1 MGPAIRYILGTVPGY
16 IVFPQWLQSEIIP
29 GLPFRWYGLMYL
41 VAFALTYVLFQYQVK
56 NRKLEVERDTTLSFF
71 FWGIIGLL
79 IGARIFATLF
89 FSGTDLYWRRPWL
102 IFWPFNE
109 QGQFT
114 GFQGMNYYGG
124 LVGAVAGFV
133 LYAKRKKLPILDWGD
148 MLVAGIPL
156 AYTFGRLGNFINGE
170 LYGRVTTA
178 AWGVVFPHAQQF
190 PASEPWVQ
198 EKAAA
203 VGMDISGLAMVN
215 LPRHPTQLYEA
226 ITEGIIS
233 WLVIWFLLRKRR
245 PFHGFL
251 VAVYV
256 LSYGIF
262 RFFIDYFRMPL
273 AGDFALRLSPIENPP
288 YLLLT
293 PWNFIMS
300 QFYSF
305 AMIAAGVIM
314 LVAFRAYHKK
324 RELAAATETH
334 KPSRRKT
341 RKKLSK

>member
-1 MGPAIRYILGTVPGY
+1 
-16 IVFPQWLQSEIIP
+16 
-29 GLPFRWYGLMYL
+29 MYL
-41 VAFALTYVLFQYQVK
+41 VAFALTYVLFRYQVK
-56 NRKLEVERDTTLSFF
+56 KREIDVDKDTVLTFF

-124 LVGAVAGFV
+124 LVGAVVGFV
-133 LYAKRKKLPILDWGD
+133 IYAKRQKLPILDWGD

-170 LYGRVTTA
+170 LFGRVTTA
-178 AWGVVFPHAQQF
+178 SWGVVFPHARRF
-190 PASEPWVQ
+190 PAAEGWVQ
-198 EKAAA
+198 EKAAE
-203 VGMDISGLAMVN
+203 VGMDISEMTMVN

-226 ITEGIIS
+226 ITEGIVS
-233 WLVIWFLLRKRR
+233 WLVIWFILRKRK
-245 PFHGFL
+245 PFDGFL
-251 VAVYV
+251 VAIYT
-256 LSYGIF
+256 LSYGVF
-262 RFFIDYFRMPL
+262 RFVIDYFRMPL
-273 AGDFALRLSPIENPP
+273 SGDFAMRLSPIENPP

-293 PWNFIMS
+293 PWNVIMS

-305 AMIAAGVIM
+305 AMIVAGVVLL
-314 LVAFRAYHKK
+314 LVFKAHHDKQSR
-324 RELAAATETH
+324 LAAEPEAP
-334 KPSRRKT
+334 KNAGRKL
-341 RKKLSK
+341 RKKLRG